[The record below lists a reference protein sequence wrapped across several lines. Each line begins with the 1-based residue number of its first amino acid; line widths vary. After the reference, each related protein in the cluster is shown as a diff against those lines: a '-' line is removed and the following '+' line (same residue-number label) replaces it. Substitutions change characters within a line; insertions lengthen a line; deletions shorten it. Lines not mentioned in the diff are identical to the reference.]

1 MIIDHRT
8 YVITPR
14 RMKEYLDVYMRLAMP
29 VQKRHIGD
37 PVGLY
42 LTEVG
47 LQGEFVNLWAYE
59 DYGDMER
66 RRVARDADPDWALYL
81 KESTGLIVSQTTKII
96 RPLTLAVE

>member
-8 YVITPR
+8 YTITPR
-14 RMKEYLDVYMRLAMP
+14 RMKEYMDVYMRLAMP
-29 VQKRHIGD
+29 VQRRHIGE

-47 LQGEFVNLWAYE
+47 TQGEFVNLWAYD

-66 RRVARDADPDWALYL
+66 KRNARDADPEWALYL
-81 KESTGLIVSQTTKII
+81 KESTGLIVAQVTKII
-96 RPLTLAVE
+96 CPVSLKS